1 MHPAASASLD
11 VEAPPHRG
19 KMDWVNSVGVA
30 PAILGR
36 GHFAVVE
43 LVSHAAVEEHYALK
57 TVAKQRFLEV
67 MKQRSSSISVRTE
80 SLMLRILQH
89 RRIIRMLGCWEN
101 DENMFMALEFLEGGD
116 LLADIMDRRRLPE
129 ALAKKDFVSLC
140 EGMLYLDYMRI
151 AHRDLK
157 TENI

>member
-1 MHPAASASLD
+1 MIKTVLLIPFGSSSGKLHPAASASLD
-11 VEAPPHRG
+11 VDAPSHRG
-19 KMDWVNSVGVA
+19 KMDSVNSAGVA
-30 PAILGR
+30 PVILGR

-89 RRIIRMLGCWEN
+89 RRIIRMLGCWE
-101 DENMFMALEFLEGGD
+101 M
-116 LLADIMDRRRLPE
+116 
-129 ALAKKDFVSLC
+129 
-140 EGMLYLDYMRI
+140 MRI
-151 AHRDLK
+151 CTWRWSVRKEEICWL
-157 TENI
+157 T